1 MTTSA
6 EAAEPQPAWE
16 HPNPLLSI
24 RLLFA
29 EPYWVSNDQRQ
40 RINQSR

>member
-1 MTTSA
+1 MTIGA

-29 EPYWVSNDQRQ
+29 DTLLHGSAGWTQ
-40 RINQSR
+40 